1 MTKKPNTA
9 EQPAAGTA
17 VPENMTPA
25 IPAHKRTY
33 ITRHGGSVVLPASS
47 VDVQAD
53 SVSVANP
60 TSEIITEENRD
71 AQKP

>member
-17 VPENMTPA
+17 VLENITPA
-25 IPAHKRTY
+25 TPAHKHTY

-47 VDVQAD
+47 VDVHAD
-53 SVSVANP
+53 AVAII
-60 TSEIITEENRD
+60 TTEITTEENRD
-71 AQKP
+71 VKKP

>member
-17 VPENMTPA
+17 VPAEIITA
-25 IPAHKRTY
+25 TPAHKRTY
-33 ITRHGGSVVLPASS
+33 ITRHGGSVVLDASS

-53 SVSVANP
+53 AVANV
-60 TSEIITEENRD
+60 TTEITEENRY
-71 AQKP
+71 AKKP